1 MQGSAITFVMESTLL
16 VSVVDDD
23 QSVRESLQG
32 LLRSLGLAVQV
43 FASAEEF
50 MCSEHLNAT
59 ACLILDVRMP
69 DKSGP
74 DLQRWLAANH
84 HEMRIVFITA
94 HDEDEKTRE
103 QCLRDGAMAYLVK
116 PVSAKTL
123 RDVVHKGLGVQ

>member
-1 MQGSAITFVMESTLL
+1 MEGTLL

-43 FASAEEF
+43 FATAEEF
-50 MCSEHLNAT
+50 MSSEHLNAT
-59 ACLILDVRMP
+59 VCLILDVRMP
-69 DKSGP
+69 GKSGP

-94 HDEDEKTRE
+94 HDEDEKTRA
-103 QCLRDGAMAYLVK
+103 QCLRDGAVAYLEK
-116 PVSAKTL
+116 PVGAKTL
-123 RDVVHKGLGVQ
+123 RDVVHKALGVQQ